1 LIADYVLCFNEIR
14 RRINLNYYSFNFK
27 GPAGRAGRAIRP
39 ETTQSGV
46 QLGSDA
52 RGVEPPPAQTPSP
65 PPRPQ
70 SLRRSPPKD
79 VPPVSSE
86 IPAVKG
92 DEPCVEIP
100 SSASVETYKTFDN
113 YYFYKY

>member
-1 LIADYVLCFNEIR
+1 VTT
-14 RRINLNYYSFNFK
+14 
-27 GPAGRAGRAIRP
+27 
-39 ETTQSGV
+39 ETTP
-46 QLGSDA
+46 LGSDA
-52 RGVEPPPAQTPSP
+52 RGVEPPPSP

-70 SLRRSPPKD
+70 SLRGSPPKD

-100 SSASVETYKTFDN
+100 SSASVETYKTFN